1 MFTVS
6 PRRLVTGVAA
16 VAVVAATL
24 VVAPP
29 AAPARAQEVTLSA
42 EEVDEALFVAGDIA
56 RVSADPAAGVLEGV
70 LQELYAVRPDL
81 SADAAVGQIR
91 VLESALAGST
101 PPARGRASIAAQS
114 AGAATYEYCQGWREP
129 AQGVEWTKR
138 DHICADWHHTNAAR
152 LHFLTA
158 AIAEAEVLPA
168 TKRAVRKQVKATL
181 AASDNGIGA
190 SVLTPTLD
198 QATGSGS
205 MQDASV
211 RLQHS
216 YALAQENDEF
226 AAARDDLWAGTSAEE
241 ILASLQQRKDDP
253 DLAPLAEQLAKIDAQ
268 GRLPMPPAES
278 EGLAAVAL
286 SRTDQATGT
295 AVNALTTLAQ
305 AQQKYD
311 EATTEAEKKKAKE
324 DLEKAQDGLKAPL
337 KDAKKLVE
345 DAKTVVNFATFVLSK
360 FEPSAAEAIQEA
372 ADTVLPV
379 AEGLIGIGSSIVNGV
394 INFYSGNW
402 IGVIGDAFSALQGL
416 EKLFGGSSAS
426 KPKPDPVLVAVENL
440 GKQLEK
446 LGTEMHE
453 RFDRVDAA
461 LEQIY
466 GALTDGLGEILAKLV
481 ANERNV
487 AEIFDRLETQ
497 RASLVRLEDRV
508 FALFGAEQRRAQKEA
523 INLAV
528 GKQTM
533 SQDLYDT
540 STNQFFTWA
549 TEHAKDDIALG
560 ANRSFAPADL
570 LDELNRGLDTNVDY
584 LRLFTRQVYGLPA
597 PLSNG
602 TVSNPSDWGSAA
614 RAFGRVIT
622 EHPRHFHSEPRN
634 RARLDGIITAGEHI
648 RDTFAAIAADDAPG
662 PIDTGRPGTGSRV
675 LNAATAYYEDA
686 WAALATAIE
695 QRLATWGADQVTT
708 FDLWKGARQAYNAAH
723 LPNLPAISCGPI
735 LSGKTFPAGSPYR
748 TTMPNQ
754 LGLAI
759 ASGLVSL
766 RVCGTGAEWVNIED
780 RPETNPRTPVIINR
794 FAQLRVRTEIQV
806 RNSGGTVLATG
817 TGTYLDPGKTLICNF
832 DEDGTDNCDL
842 TASHAVSKADHQWSA
857 ISTELGY
864 AWSAAVR
871 APGESVITEMVR
883 DWLRGRQQVAAGHI
897 VGLLEPGR
905 ALSAASVRVSAARKA
920 LVSYVELGLPAGLAV
935 DAELRGLLEGGVRP
949 ASTSADPLDRVL
961 GGTTRLLDDAGG
973 GHLSLIWDAVAAQYR
988 EVDVLQVLRSA
999 GRERILRL
1007 EQVLR
1012 DHVVPADGQARRR
1025 LGQPFIETTLDR
1037 LELARSVLT
1046 GAGPVTTIRSGPTGH
1061 TGVAQPTFTFTT
1073 GEEEIGSTVACR
1085 LFAEDATPP
1094 AYGPCSGATS
1104 HSPTTPLG
1112 DGAYVFEVRGV
1123 DDALVTGAAT
1133 TRRFVVDTVA
1143 APGDPGGATGPGPST
1158 GPVPTADPGK
1168 AASFTMHVKPRVKG
1182 KKRVGTKLRVTS
1194 GRWAPVPA
1202 TVSYQWLRNGKKVQ
1216 GKQGKRAVHRV
1227 VRADR
1232 GKRLWV
1238 RVVVTSPG
1246 VTTTRVVTNKVRVRR

>member
-1 MFTVS
+1 M
-6 PRRLVTGVAA
+6 
-16 VAVVAATL
+16 
-24 VVAPP
+24 
-29 AAPARAQEVTLSA
+29 TLSA
-42 EEVDEALFVAGDIA
+42 EQVDEALFVAGDIA

-91 VLESALAGST
+91 ALESALAG
-101 PPARGRASIAAQS
+101 AAVRGRASVAAQS

-138 DHICADWHHTNAAR
+138 DHVCADWYHTNAAR

-158 AIAEAEVLPA
+158 AIAEAEVLPE
-168 TKRAVRKQVKATL
+168 TKRAVRKQVKSTL
-181 AASDNGIGA
+181 AGSDNGIGA
-190 SVLTPTLD
+190 SALTPTLD
-198 QATGSGS
+198 QATGTGS
-205 MQDASV
+205 MQDASA

-226 AAARDDLWAGTSAEE
+226 ATARDDLWAGTSAEE

-253 DLAPLAEQLAKIDAQ
+253 DLAPLAEQLARIDQQ
-268 GRLPMPPAES
+268 GRLLMPPAES
-278 EGLAAVAL
+278 EDLAAVAL
-286 SRTDQATGT
+286 SRTDAATGT
-295 AVNALTTLAQ
+295 AVDALTTLAR

-311 EATTEAEKKKAKE
+311 DATTEAEKKKAKE

-466 GALTDGLGEILAKLV
+466 GALTEGLGEILAKLV
-481 ANERNV
+481 ANEQNV

-533 SQDLYDT
+533 SQDLYDI

-549 TEHAKDDIALG
+549 TENAKDEIALG
-560 ANRSFAPADL
+560 AQRSFQPADL

-584 LRLFTRQVYGLPA
+584 LRLFAKQVYGLPT

-614 RAFGRVIT
+614 RAFGRVLT
-622 EHPRHFHSEPRN
+622 EHPRHFRSEPRN
-634 RARLDGIITAGEHI
+634 LTRLDGIITAGEHI
-648 RDTFAAIAADDAPG
+648 RDTFAAIAAPDAPG
-662 PIDTGRPGTGSRV
+662 PIDTGRAGTGSGV
-675 LNAATAYYEDA
+675 LNAATAYYDDA
-686 WAALATAIE
+686 WTALSTAIE

-708 FDLWKGARQAYNAAH
+708 FDLWKGPRQAYNVDH

-735 LSGKTFPAGSPYR
+735 LSGKAFPAGSPYR

-759 ASGLVSL
+759 AAGLVSL
-766 RVCGTGAEWVNIED
+766 RVCSTGATWANVED
-780 RPETNPRTPVIINR
+780 RPETNPRTPVITNR
-794 FAQLRVRTEIQV
+794 FAQLRVRTEVQA
-806 RNSGGTVLATG
+806 RDSSGTVLATA
-817 TGTYLDPGKTLICNF
+817 TGSYTDPDKTLICNF

-842 TASHAVSKADHQWSA
+842 AANHAVSKANHEWSA
-857 ISTELGY
+857 ISAQLGY
-864 AWSAAVR
+864 TWSADVR
-871 APGESVITEMVR
+871 APGESVITGMVR
-883 DWLRGRQQVAAGHI
+883 DWLRGRQQVAVGHI
-897 VGLLEPGR
+897 LGLLEPGR
-905 ALSAASVRVSAARKA
+905 ALSAASVGVSAARKA

-949 ASTSADPLDRVL
+949 ASSSADPLDRVL
-961 GGTTRLLDDAGG
+961 GGTTRLLDDAGS
-973 GHLSLIWDAVAAQYR
+973 GHLSRIWDAVAARYR
-988 EVDVLQVLRSA
+988 EFDVPQALRSA

-1046 GAGPVTTIRSGPTGH
+1046 GGGPVTTILTGPHGS
-1061 TGVAQPTFTFTT
+1061 TGVARPTFTFTT

-1085 LFAEDATPP
+1085 LFAEGAAPP
-1094 AYGPCSGATS
+1094 AYAPCSGADGTS

-1143 APGDPGGATGPGPST
+1143 APGDPGGATGPGSST
-1158 GPVPTADPGK
+1158 GPVPKTDPGK

-1182 KKRVGTKLRVTS
+1182 KKRVGMKLRVTP

-1227 VRADR
+1227 ARADR

-1246 VTTTRVVTNKVRVRR
+1246 VATTRVVTNKVRVRR